1 MQDRNIR
8 SFGTFGFMTEMRT
21 RLRKPPSP
29 RAPRRAHAEDR
40 PPRSVAREAEQ
51 HRARR
56 DAGPADQAFY
66 GCACGYAFEAVVST
80 SVACPHC
87 GAGQAW

>member
-8 SFGTFGFMTEMRT
+8 LSRTFEFMTEMRT
-21 RLRKPPSP
+21 RLRKSPPR
-29 RAPRRAHAEDR
+29 RAPRRAHAEERAPR
-40 PPRSVAREAEQ
+40 PTAREAEQ

-56 DAGPADQAFY
+56 DSGPADQAFY